1 MVRAFQPPD
10 FALAPAAAP
19 VSPATPCL
27 APASNTS
34 ESGHIGGG
42 RVRNS
47 PRRLAPLGRL
57 NYRLPE
63 GPGPA
68 AYTPRAPARSGNRT
82 NNSSHRL
89 SSLCSPGAFSL
100 LSQAPGPGA
109 YTPTTTHHGACV
121 RIGEAPWSGRD
132 APAHTFCHKLPSGLH
147 QRTYIGR
154 DFESEQHGVNSPGP
168 AEYSPSRFDQM
179 GGHGRGHM
187 GSYESCSSTSAR
199 ACCASISSPDCSGGG
214 PSASAADQMSPLL
227 PAASAVFAASA
238 LAARRRAARA
248 APALAA
254 LPRLVAGTTRPR
266 REIAQTCLR
275 RVTLESMRS
284 VTINLV

>member
-19 VSPATPCL
+19 VSPAAPCL

-199 ACCASISSPDCSGGG
+199 VPKYTMRACDRSL
-214 PSASAADQMSPLL
+214 SPLKRPFESREAAFHEQMGL
-227 PAASAVFAASA
+227 YSPGPAAYQSSSWGSHVG
-238 LAARRRAARA
+238 R
-248 APALAA
+248 
-254 LPRLVAGTTRPR
+254 
-266 REIAQTCLR
+266 
-275 RVTLESMRS
+275 
-284 VTINLV
+284 